1 MLAFHA
7 VPLGFHDSLL
17 LCNMSLSSGNLR
29 FPDRP
34 LVPGVLLCTPRR
46 VTRQVSRRSERG
58 RAGLILRGRSPP
70 ALSVCRTQR

>member
-46 VTRQVSRRSERG
+46 VTRQVSRRSE
-58 RAGLILRGRSPP
+58 ILRGRSPP